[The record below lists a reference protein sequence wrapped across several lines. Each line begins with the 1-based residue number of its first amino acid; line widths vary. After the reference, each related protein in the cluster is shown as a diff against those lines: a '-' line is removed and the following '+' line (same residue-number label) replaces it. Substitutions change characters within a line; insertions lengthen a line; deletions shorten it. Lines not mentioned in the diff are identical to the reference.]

1 MAKDLSFVLLLDCY
15 GELLTERQRDV
26 AELYFNEDL
35 SLTEIAETR
44 GITRQAVR
52 DSIRHSQ
59 QTLLE
64 TEEKLGMAE
73 RICGMRECLEGILKH
88 CEAGAALPPQE
99 TAAIAGLAREGLLL
113 L

>member
-1 MAKDLSFVLLLDCY
+1 MAKDLSLVLLLDCY
-15 GELLTERQRDV
+15 GELLTERQRDI
-26 AELYFNEDL
+26 AEMYFNEDL

-52 DSIRHSQ
+52 DSIRHSE

-64 TEEKLGMAE
+64 TEQKLGMAE
-73 RICGMRECLEGILKH
+73 RIIGMRECLETILQH
-88 CEAGAALPPQE
+88 CNDADAE
-99 TAAIAGLAREGLLL
+99 IAQLAREGLLL

>member
-15 GELLTERQRDV
+15 GELLTERQKDI

-35 SLTEIAETR
+35 SLTEIAEMR

-52 DSIRHSQ
+52 DSIRHSE

-64 TEEKLGMAE
+64 TEAKLGMAE
-73 RICGMRECLEGILKH
+73 RIGSMRDCLQGVLRH
-88 CEAGAALPPQE
+88 CEGTEAPGQALSD
-99 TAAIAGLAREGLLL
+99 IAQLAREGLLL

>member
-1 MAKDLSFVLLLDCY
+1 MAKNLSLVLLLDCY
-15 GELLTERQRDV
+15 GELLTERQRDI

-35 SLTEIAETR
+35 SQTEIAETR

-52 DSIRHSQ
+52 DSICHSE

-64 TEEKLGMAE
+64 LEEKLGMAK
-73 RICGMRECLEGILKH
+73 RITAMRDCLEMISQH
-88 CEAGAALPPQE
+88 CEQGDAPEQSLSE
-99 TAAIAGLAREGLLL
+99 IAQLAQKGLLL

>member
-1 MAKDLSFVLLLDCY
+1 MAKNLSLVLLLDCY
-15 GELLTERQRDV
+15 GELLTARQRDI

-52 DSIRHSQ
+52 DSIRHTE

-64 TEEKLGMAE
+64 TEAKLGMAK
-73 RICGMRECLEGILKH
+73 RIVGMRECLETILHH
-88 CEAGAALPPQE
+88 CGGTDTE
-99 TAAIAGLAREGLLL
+99 IAQLARDGLLL